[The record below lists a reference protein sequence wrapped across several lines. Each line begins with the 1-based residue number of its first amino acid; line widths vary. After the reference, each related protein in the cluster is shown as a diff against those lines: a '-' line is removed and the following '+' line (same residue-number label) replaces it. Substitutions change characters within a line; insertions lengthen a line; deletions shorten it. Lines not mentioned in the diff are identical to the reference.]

1 MTTPMVSIVISDE
14 ARVCLAAHSTTGAMA
29 GGVRLPDGRWKIDI
43 DIEVHAVL
51 RRLDGDISR
60 AVLIACS
67 GQHGRA

>member
-1 MTTPMVSIVISDE
+1 MVFIVISDE
-14 ARVCLAAHSTTGAMA
+14 AKVCLAAHGTNGTLA
-29 GGVRLPDGRWKIDI
+29 GCIRLPDGRWQIEV

-51 RRLDGDISR
+51 RRLDGDMSR